1 MSVGWD
7 DTERM
12 SVLKTKLE
20 TVTLRDYVDESKE
33 ILQELGVSDGDD
45 MDEEH

>member
-1 MSVGWD
+1 M
-7 DTERM
+7 
-12 SVLKTKLE
+12 LKTKLE

-33 ILQELGVSDGDD
+33 ILQELGVSDGND